1 MRELIEQ
8 AAGGNMSAVERLY
21 RQNYGLIWRWA
32 LHYAPFCKQNCACD
46 TDDLTQSAFFA
57 VYEAAKTYSPSAGGA
72 WSTWLSWHLQGA
84 MREQINQGGNVRGRV
99 SLDDPIGE
107 DGSTRGD
114 FIADDRPGLEDK
126 AEAREVAEVV
136 RKAVKR
142 LPSPLCD
149 AVTLH
154 KLLECPC
161 NSPEERKLTTAGINA
176 MRRDKALCE
185 AWRAIRAEDV
195 CYHHKGLASFRADWT
210 SATEQAALTR
220 ISLRTQPPHCVNA

>member
-1 MRELIEQ
+1 M
-8 AAGGNMSAVERLY
+8 
-21 RQNYGLIWRWA
+21 
-32 LHYAPFCKQNCACD
+32 

-72 WSTWLSWHLQGA
+72 WSTWLSWYLQKA
-84 MREQINQGGNVRGRV
+84 MREQLEKGGKVVRRCV

-126 AEAREVAEVV
+126 AEAAEIVDIIH
-136 RKAVKR
+136 KALKR

-176 MRRDKALCE
+176 MRRDNILCE

-220 ISLRTQPPHCVNA
+220 ISLRTQPPRCVNA